1 MNAPISKKTFTRFS
15 ELKLNSLLE
24 ITKAINNNFSTEQLI
39 EIFKDVL
46 ENQLGISKLILF
58 IHENDSWKCTLNYGV
73 GEEYKDIDVER
84 DLLPIKEINAINF
97 SSNTPINFSEKS
109 RNNIFE
115 IVIPVFHKTQ
125 PLAYLLIGDSEDSME
140 VISPSIKHLNFVQ
153 TLTSIIVVAIEN
165 KKLAKENVR
174 QAAIKKELELA
185 SHMQT
190 MLFPTKL
197 PSDTKIDSAAYYLPH
212 QQVGGDYYDFI
223 WLNENE
229 CVFCVADVSGKGVAA
244 ALLMSNFQANLRILL
259 NHSKSLS
266 DLVTELN
273 SKVMANAK
281 GEKFITFFIANYNL
295 TTRRLTYINAAH
307 NPPIIIM
314 NDTVSM
320 LQTGCTGLGMFDE
333 IPDITEE
340 TIILPPSTTIVC
352 YTDGLTELE
361 NDAGIDFG
369 EEQLKDILKNNQQL
383 DMNNLNK
390 LIFEKATIHKQ
401 NQPYVDDIALF
412 SIKLF

>member
-1 MNAPISKKTFTRFS
+1 MNTPISKKTFTRFS

-58 IHENDSWKCTLNYGV
+58 IHEYDSWKCTLNYGV
-73 GEEYKDIDVER
+73 GEEYKEIDVER

-174 QAAIKKELELA
+174 QAAVKKELELA
-185 SHMQT
+185 SHMQA
-190 MLFPTKL
+190 MLFPTLL
-197 PSDTKIDSAAYYLPH
+197 PCDNKIDSAAYYLPH

-259 NHSKSLS
+259 KHSKSLS
-266 DLVTELN
+266 DLVIELN
-273 SKVMANAK
+273 SKVMENAK
-281 GEKFITFFIANYNL
+281 GEKFITFFIAKYNL
-295 TTRRLTYINAAH
+295 ITRELSYINAAH

-314 NDTVSM
+314 NNMISM
-320 LQTGCTGLGMFDE
+320 LQKGCTGLGMFNE
-333 IPDITEE
+333 IPEIIED
-340 TIILPPSTTIVC
+340 TIILPQESTIMC

-369 EEQLKDILKNNQQL
+369 EEQLKEILNNNHQL
-383 DMNNLNK
+383 DMNSLNK
-390 LIFEKATIHKQ
+390 LIFEKATAHKQ

-412 SIKLF
+412 SIKFF